1 VGVLGLVDIEWF
13 EEEDPVLA
21 ERGVEGV
28 NIPEMKRFGSFMICV
43 EIVMRKGGRGWYLGD
58 LGTV

>member
-1 VGVLGLVDIEWF
+1 VGVVGLVDIERF

-28 NIPEMKRFGSFMICV
+28 KIPEMK
-43 EIVMRKGGRGWYLGD
+43 
-58 LGTV
+58 